1 MEEKLSVQWADF
13 QNNISASFGEL
24 RTGNDFADVTLACE
38 DRDFEVHKLILSASS
53 PFFKA
58 LLKRANKQPHPMIYM
73 RGMQAKDLEALV
85 DFIYL
90 GEAKILQANLES
102 FLAIAEELQLKGL
115 SGLNAEEVFA
125 TQEPI
130 KFDLNTTLDQHL
142 SIDRKPKVFN
152 TQNLNKA
159 PDIKPKMCPADS
171 SFKIKSKLFKAD
183 NFKTKPNKPLT
194 ANEKV
199 KPIIA
204 EETAR
209 LVETL
214 YKNENGVYIC
224 LKCDYNS
231 LQKGHLKEHVE
242 KHIEGLKYS
251 CNFCG
256 KTSRSSQSLRG
267 HLRKYH

>member
-13 QNNISASFGEL
+13 QNNISTCFGEL
-24 RTGNDFADVTLACE
+24 RRGNDFADVTLACE

-58 LLKRANKQPHPMIYM
+58 LLQRGNKQAHPMIYM
-73 RGMQAKDLEALV
+73 RGVQAKDLEALV

-90 GEAKILQANLES
+90 GEAKIQQENLES
-102 FLAIAEELQLKGL
+102 FLAVAEELQLKGL
-115 SGLNAEEVFA
+115 AGLNAEEAFA
-125 TQEPI
+125 VPQQPVR
-130 KFDLNTTLDQHL
+130 FDLNKTLDQHL
-142 SIDRKPKVFN
+142 AIDRKPKM
-152 TQNLNKA
+152 LNGPNSSKD
-159 PDIKPKMCPADS
+159 PDIKPKLYPTDS
-171 SFKIKSKLFKAD
+171 KIKSKLGQAE
-183 NFKTKPNKPLT
+183 NFKIKPDRTATTKD
-194 ANEKV
+194 KV

-214 YKNENGVYIC
+214 YTNLNGVYAC
-224 LKCDYNS
+224 LKCNYNS

-242 KHIEGLKYS
+242 KHIEGLRYP

-256 KTSRSSQSLRG
+256 KTSSSSQSLRG

>member
-13 QNNISASFGEL
+13 QNNISTCFGEL

-58 LLKRANKQPHPMIYM
+58 LLKRANKQAHPMVYM
-73 RGMQAKDLEALV
+73 RGVQAKDLEALV

-90 GEAKILQANLES
+90 GEANILQANLES
-102 FLAIAEELQLKGL
+102 FLAVAQELELKGL
-115 SGLNAEEVFA
+115 AGLNTEEAFPSP
-125 TQEPI
+125 QQPI
-130 KFDLNTTLDQHL
+130 RFDLNTRLDQRL
-142 SIDRKPKVFN
+142 QIERKPKMFN
-152 TQNLNKA
+152 SPNSKSEQFST
-159 PDIKPKMCPADS
+159 DTR
-171 SFKIKSKLFKAD
+171 FKVKEENI
-183 NFKTKPNKPLT
+183 KTKPNRTPTKK
-194 ANEKV
+194 EKV

-214 YKNENGVYIC
+214 YTNVDGVYAC
-224 LKCDYNS
+224 LKCNYNS

-242 KHIEGLKYS
+242 KHIEGLRYPLFS
-251 CNFCG
+251 
-256 KTSRSSQSLRG
+256 
-267 HLRKYH
+267 